1 MFQELLCIK
10 TTMYQSEE
18 ATTFHPMTAFQTFP
32 NQYVT
37 KGLEE
42 EKQSHPLILASS
54 KQVQR

>member
-1 MFQELLCIK
+1 
-10 TTMYQSEE
+10 MYQSEE